1 MRSKSLM
8 KINEIPDIFQSKI
21 RLAIM
26 TSLIDGKKDFK
37 QLKELTEATDGNL
50 STHLSK
56 LEKDG
61 YISSEKTFIQRKP
74 RSTYALTATGR
85 RRFEEYVELLSR
97 LLKS

>member
-1 MRSKSLM
+1 M
-8 KINEIPDIFQSKI
+8 KINEIPNIFQSKI

-61 YISSEKTFIQRKP
+61 YISSEKTFIKRKP

-85 RRFEEYVELLSR
+85 RRFEEYVELLSN
-97 LLKS
+97 LLKA

>member
-1 MRSKSLM
+1 M

>member
-1 MRSKSLM
+1 M
-8 KINEIPDIFQSKI
+8 KINEIPNIFQSKI

-26 TSLIDGKKDFK
+26 TSLIDGRKDFK

-74 RSTYALTATGR
+74 RSSMHSQQL
-85 RRFEEYVELLSR
+85 EDED
-97 LLKS
+97 LKSMLSYYQIY